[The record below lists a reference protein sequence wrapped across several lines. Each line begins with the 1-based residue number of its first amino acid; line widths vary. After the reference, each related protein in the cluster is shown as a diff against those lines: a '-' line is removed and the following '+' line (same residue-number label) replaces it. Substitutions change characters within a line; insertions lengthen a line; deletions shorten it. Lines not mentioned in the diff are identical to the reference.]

1 MAVLKDNRKYQAMT
15 VAEADD
21 LFLRIARLKAAID
34 KETAVHKKKLADLE
48 LAHKEKISG
57 SMAEKEALEKELA
70 AYIMA
75 NPDRFEK
82 PRKHP
87 VGQIGTY
94 GITTDPA
101 YVDITGEDAVIE
113 YARENGCD
121 DLILLQVNLDKDA
134 IRKRIEAGE
143 TIPGA
148 DLIPAG
154 DVAKLSFKKG
164 YAEALMK
171 G

>member
-15 VAEADD
+15 VADADA
-21 LFLRIARLKAAID
+21 LFLRIAHLKAAID

-57 SMAEKEALEKELA
+57 SMAEKEELEKELS
-70 AYIMA
+70 AYILA
-75 NPDRFEK
+75 NPDRFQK

-101 YVDITGEDAVIE
+101 YVDISDEEAVIE

-121 DLILLQVNLDKDA
+121 DLIRLKVKLDLDA
-134 IRKRIEAGE
+134 VRHRIEEGE

>member
-1 MAVLKDNRKYQAMT
+1 MAILKDNRKYQAMT

-34 KETAVHKKKLADLE
+34 KQIAAHKKKLAELE
-48 LAHKEKISG
+48 LAHKEKI
-57 SMAEKEALEKELA
+57 AEDLAAKEALEKELS
-70 AYIMA
+70 AYVLA
-75 NPDRFEK
+75 NPDRFQK

-101 YVDITGEDAVIE
+101 YVEITGEDAVVE
-113 YARENGCD
+113 YARENGYD
-121 DLILLQVNLDKDA
+121 DLILLQVKLDKDA
-134 IRKRIEAGE
+134 IRRRIEAGE
-143 TIPGA
+143 IIPGA

-154 DVAKLSFKKG
+154 DVAKITFKKG
-164 YAEALMK
+164 YAEALK